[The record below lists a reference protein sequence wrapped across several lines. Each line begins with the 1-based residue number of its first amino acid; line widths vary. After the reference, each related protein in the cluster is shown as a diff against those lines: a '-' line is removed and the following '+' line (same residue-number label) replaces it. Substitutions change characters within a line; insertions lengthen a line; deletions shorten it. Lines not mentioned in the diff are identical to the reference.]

1 VDFCEIFVATHIF
14 DVWARMDCDD
24 VSMLDTEVVAN
35 HSVDASTSIIE
46 IVIGENDQDCVLAL
60 LSLDQYCVAPEQLQ
74 RLHCVV

>member
-1 VDFCEIFVATHIF
+1 
-14 DVWARMDCDD
+14 MDCDD